1 MGHSLNFRRI
11 IRQIPF
17 CLVCT
22 LVVALCMIIPYSDSV
37 ADAETKAEESY
48 KTTWV
53 EKNPGCAT
61 RPDSSFGSSAMVIDQ
76 SHDFDAKPR
85 ISYNSVDYDM
95 AVQPNGDVRL
105 NEHFDVKLAEEWANN
120 RALEWDDLL
129 TWIDLTDEPTFYRF
143 PGAQLGAVTDVSVR
157 DAATG
162 QVYRHVPQ
170 DWQYQWSNASDK
182 KKFQPGMWT
191 ADTMVGKDIKDY
203 APATSS
209 GAAPLT
215 ATDAKNARKMDMVT
229 LTWAIPPVKSAESL
243 KYDVS
248 MTLKDVVTR
257 CGNHAYFR
265 YDTYGNTDTGPAK
278 HMHMRLTLPKGTK
291 GTPKGFV
298 GFPGRKSVKRDG
310 ARRFDFDAYDV
321 SAASSTEFA
330 AIFDASGMGQVAHDA
345 VWDGT
350 KGKFRDK
357 GSAEDTDR
365 KDDSEA
371 DNDDDNEAETD
382 AGKTDQDSSSDWHS
396 LAFAFAVILLAF
408 LVFGGIMIVI
418 TNRRTSVSG
427 DIPYCPDIPSMS
439 PACAARFI
447 DEVQPPGSSMVAAS
461 SRETRAMLSTLLS
474 LADKKVVALYPGA
487 ASWYEGIDLQTA
499 DVERIQACAEAG
511 RKNEDRQSR
520 EDGDGH
526 GPSPHR
532 IAPTSRIGIW
542 LSHLLWRTA
551 LGRYIRRHPR
561 LAVIFGGIAKPA
573 DGRTVTVRL
582 LAAAQGAQH
591 TKNGQGTLGL
601 QGAQGTQGAPD
612 AQSAQG
618 SQGTQSTQDSQDAQG
633 SQGSQGTQNSQ
644 GTKGSRDGGET
655 SAASPRLCESELALL
670 EYLQAFAA
678 WQGSRTFDLNQLRN
692 STQSWNRMEGDG
704 PRHAHDTDP
713 AEADVIN
720 RFNDAQQVWD
730 EGPELQ
736 WGFTSAAN
744 EEYMGLRLT
753 QFSRVAVGV
762 LVAIA
767 CFVGLGYYILLQI
780 WDMGYQKVA
789 LALGLPAV
797 FLAFMVVTLMRYVE
811 LSPNGRLAAIRL
823 VGLVEYMNDFS
834 DFSARGV
841 EDLSLWGQYLIYA
854 AALGVDN
861 KILRQLA
868 FRVPGNAFMSGWQ

>member
-1 MGHSLNFRRI
+1 MAVGHSLNLRRI

-37 ADAETKAEESY
+37 ADAESKAEESFH
-48 KTTWV
+48 KTARV
-53 EKNPGCAT
+53 EKNPGCAA
-61 RPDSSFGSSAMVIDQ
+61 RPDSSFGNSAMVIDQ

-105 NEHFDVKLAEEWANN
+105 NEHFDVKLAGQWANN
-120 RALEWDDLL
+120 RELEWDDLL
-129 TWIDLTDEPTFYRF
+129 TRIDLTDEPMFYRF
-143 PGAQLGAVTDVSVR
+143 PEAQLGAVTNVSVR

-170 DWQYQWSNASDK
+170 DWQYYGSSGTIR
-182 KKFQPGMWT
+182 FQPGMWT
-191 ADTMVGKDIKDY
+191 ADTMVGKDVKDY

-229 LTWAIPPVKSAESL
+229 LTWAIPPVKSAESV

-265 YDTYGNTDTGPAK
+265 YDTYGNTDTGPAR

-298 GFPGRKSVKRDG
+298 GFPGRKSVKRRG
-310 ARRFDFDAYDV
+310 ARQFDFDAYDV

-365 KDDSEA
+365 NDVSET
-371 DNDDDNEAETD
+371 DDDNEDETD
-382 AGKTDQDSSSDWHS
+382 AGKADQDSASDWHS
-396 LAFAFAVILLAF
+396 QAFAFVAVLLAF
-408 LVFGGIMIVI
+408 LVFGGIMIVF
-418 TNRRTSVSG
+418 TNRRTSVRG
-427 DIPYCPDIPSMS
+427 DIPYCQDIPSMS

-447 DEVQPPGSSMVAAS
+447 DEVQPPGSSMVVAS

-474 LADKKVVALYPGA
+474 LADKKVVALYQGA
-487 ASWYEGIDLQTA
+487 ASWYDGIDLQTA
-499 DVERIQACAEAG
+499 DVERIQACADAG
-511 RKNEDRQSR
+511 RKNEDRQSH
-520 EDGDGH
+520 EDGNDH
-526 GPSPHR
+526 GPSPHG
-532 IAPTSRIGIW
+532 IAPTSRVGIW

-582 LAAAQGAQH
+582 LAAAQGSQH
-591 TKNGQGTLGL
+591 TKDGQSSP
-601 QGAQGTQGAPD
+601 A
-612 AQSAQG
+612 SRSMQG
-618 SQGTQSTQDSQDAQG
+618 SQGGQDSQ
-633 SQGSQGTQNSQ
+633 N
-644 GTKGSRDGGET
+644 DGEA
-655 SAASPRLCESELALL
+655 SAADQRLCVSERALL
-670 EYLQAFAA
+670 NYLQAFVA
-678 WQGSRTFDLNQLRN
+678 WQGSPTFDLNQLRN
-692 STQSWNRMEGDG
+692 STQSWNRAVASG
-704 PRHAHDTDP
+704 PRHDQHNTDS
-713 AEADVIN
+713 AETEKIN
-720 RFNDAQQVWD
+720 RFNEAQQVWD

-736 WGFTSAAN
+736 SDFMDAAN
-744 EEYMGLRLT
+744 KEYMALKLT

-762 LVAIA
+762 LVAIG
-767 CFVGLGYYILLQI
+767 CFVGLGYCILLQI
-780 WDMGYQKVA
+780 WDMGHQKVA

-811 LSPNGRLAAIRL
+811 LSPNGRLAATRL
-823 VGLVEYMNDFS
+823 VGFMEYVNDFS

-868 FRVPGNAFMSGWQ
+868 FRVPDNAFMNGWQ